1 MRRSASEVIRNLEMR
16 IAQLEKSARPANVVD
31 TVIPKMAYLHQQ
43 GFSSHYMVISV
54 PSTLSELAELK
65 MSYEGANYTVRS
77 KKRGMMVDF
86 YILSPEWLDSASA
99 LTALSNAG
107 FKIVSSSKTR

>member
-43 GFSSHYMVISV
+43 GFSSDYMVISV
-54 PSTLSELAELK
+54 PYTLADYAESK
-65 MSYEGANYTVRS
+65 MSYEGANFTVKS
-77 KKRGMMVDF
+77 KKQGMMVEF
-86 YILSPEWLDSASA
+86 TILSPEWLDSASA
-99 LTALSNAG
+99 LTSLQVAG

>member
-31 TVIPKMAYLHQQ
+31 TVIPRMAYLHQQ
-43 GFSSHYMVISV
+43 GFSSGDMVISV
-54 PSTLSELAELK
+54 PRLQADYAELK
-65 MSYEGANYTVRS
+65 MDIDGANYTVKS
-77 KKRGMMVDF
+77 KKQGMMVEF
-86 YILSPEWLDSASA
+86 TILSPEWLDSARA

-107 FKIVSSSKTR
+107 FKIVSSEKTR